1 MLTFLEILN
10 GMGNVSLGIR
20 KLYKH
25 THGWNLN
32 RFYHDCSSMVQNRGY
47 HFLDILAAR
56 GVSRVNFMCREFMA
70 ALNIELLRLSGYI
83 LQFLK
88 AVTSYS

>member
-1 MLTFLEILN
+1 
-10 GMGNVSLGIR
+10 
-20 KLYKH
+20 
-25 THGWNLN
+25 
-32 RFYHDCSSMVQNRGY
+32 MVQNRGY